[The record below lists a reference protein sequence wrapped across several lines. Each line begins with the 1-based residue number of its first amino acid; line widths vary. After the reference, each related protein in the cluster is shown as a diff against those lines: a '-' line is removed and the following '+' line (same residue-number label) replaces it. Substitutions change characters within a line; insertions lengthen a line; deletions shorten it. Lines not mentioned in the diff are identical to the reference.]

1 MTPTLKATTPPITGA
16 VAVLPSAAQACRKE
30 VAFRDNE
37 VVEIQGLRFDGVGLL
52 VWAFP
57 FFVAGVLSWPCTIG
71 FGCGV
76 GFAQISYMQYLEGYS
91 LPLF

>member
-1 MTPTLKATTPPITGA
+1 MCLTPTLKATTPPITGA

-52 VWAFP
+52 GLGFSFLCGWSFIVALHDWVWLWCRLCTDFLHA
-57 FFVAGVLSWPCTIG
+57 VLS
-71 FGCGV
+71 
-76 GFAQISYMQYLEGYS
+76 AD
-91 LPLF
+91 